1 MERSEILDK
10 LASGAITADDATLLL
25 RLPKPAPTGAPP
37 SIRIPASPDRA
48 NRRLRVRVSSL
59 DTGRDRVNL
68 NLPMALVEAALKIGA
83 RYESQIAGLDVSD
96 IFAQIESGTDGRL
109 VDVENWE
116 EGERVEIFIE

>member
-10 LASGAITADDATLLL
+10 LASGEITADDAAQLL
-25 RLPKPAPTGAPP
+25 RSPNPAPAGAPP
-37 SIRIPASPDRA
+37 PVRVSTRSDRA

-68 NLPMALVEAALKIGA
+68 NLPIALVEAGLKIGA